1 MVDTKTKNKA
11 KKKVNM
17 AIVMP
22 VYEDRD
28 AVRELFKHLKSN
40 IDQDFIVFAIE
51 DGSVR
56 APLSSHDFEQAGI
69 DGVLINL
76 KRNMGH
82 QRAIAAGL
90 IYLNTHF
97 SPKQTV
103 VMDSDGEDKPSS
115 IPEMLALLTDNETD
129 VVVAS
134 RKSRHETLQFKL
146 FYILYRMVFK
156 ALTGKPV
163 GFGNFMALSPKG
175 LSRITAMNEL
185 WLHLAGTAILSRL
198 RLTDLPLDRGKR
210 YNGRSKMNFSG
221 LVLHGMRA
229 VMVFAEDVLVRV
241 GILCFTL
248 MMGTLAAIILAVILK
263 SIGMA
268 SPGWFS
274 TAIGLLFIILIQTGF
289 LNLLLLL
296 ISGSNKS
303 RAPLPAIELAPLIDH
318 VDMIKV

>member
-1 MVDTKTKNKA
+1 MS
-11 KKKVNM
+11 KKKINL

-28 AVRELFKHLKSN
+28 AALELFKHLKTS
-40 IDQDFIVFAIE
+40 IDQEFTVFAVE
-51 DGSVR
+51 DGSVNT
-56 APLSSHDFEQAGI
+56 PLSPQDFKDVGI

-90 IYLNTHF
+90 IYLSTHF
-97 SPKQTV
+97 TPAQTV
-103 VMDSDGEDKPSS
+103 IMDSDGEDKPDS
-115 IPEMLALLTDNETD
+115 IPEMLALLNDSATDI
-129 VVVAS
+129 VVAS
-134 RKSRHETLQFKL
+134 RKSRHETLRFKV
-146 FYILYRMVFK
+146 FYVLYQMVFK

-163 GFGNFMALSPKG
+163 GFGNFMALSQKG

-185 WLHLAGTAILSRL
+185 WLHLAGTAILSKL
-198 RLTDLPLDRGKR
+198 RIKDLPLDRGKR
-210 YNGRSKMNFSG
+210 YKGRSKMNFAG

-241 GILCFTL
+241 GILCFVL
-248 MMGTLAAIILAVILK
+248 MMGTLAAIALAVVLK
-263 SIGMA
+263 MIGMA

-303 RAPLPAIELAPLIDH
+303 RAPLPALDIVPLIER
-318 VDMIKV
+318 VDIVKA